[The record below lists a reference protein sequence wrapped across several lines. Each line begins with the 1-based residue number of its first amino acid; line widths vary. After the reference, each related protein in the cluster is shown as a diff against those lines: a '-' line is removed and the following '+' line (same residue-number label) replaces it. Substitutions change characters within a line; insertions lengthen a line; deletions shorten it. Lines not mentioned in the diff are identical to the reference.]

1 MFWRTVLNVKMIPFL
16 YYFLINCLLFRLAV
30 EMNVIGVRKMID
42 LCKTFKKLEVSLFG
56 VKVRGKYLWG

>member
-1 MFWRTVLNVKMIPFL
+1 MFWRIVLNVKMIPFL

-42 LCKTFKKLEVSLFG
+42 LCKTFKKLEVSLLE
-56 VKVRGKYLWG
+56 VKVRGKYFWG